1 MDPSMIWII
10 PAVPAAICI
19 LLLLWWILL
28 TILPVRNHEQTTTSR
43 ASSAPV
49 MSAPAPVSAPPPMPA
64 YAAPPP
70 MPAAPAYAPIMP
82 PADGI
87 ARMAIISGLP
97 ALQEYPL
104 PGNMFLL
111 GRFYAPEQNIQI
123 GMDEKSVSRRHAQFR
138 ANPATREFYISDLGS
153 SFGTSLVM
161 PDGMVTRLQPNRE
174 ERLYNGDIVQFGNGV
189 RARFILPC
197 EARSSVT
204 QL

>member
-1 MDPSMIWII
+1 MDQSTMIWII
-10 PAVPAAICI
+10 PAIPAAIGV
-19 LLLLWWILL
+19 LLLLQWLLL
-28 TILPVRNHEQTTTSR
+28 TILPVRNQESGVSSR
-43 ASSAPV
+43 ASAAPV
-49 MSAPAPVSAPPPMPA
+49 MPAPTPMSAPPQPV
-64 YAAPPP
+64 YAPPPP

-97 ALQEYPL
+97 NLQEYPL
-104 PGNMFLL
+104 PGTMFLL
-111 GRFYAPEQNIQI
+111 GRFFAPEQNIQI

-138 ANPATREFYISDLGS
+138 ANPAAREFYISDLGS

-189 RARFILPC
+189 RTRFILPC

>member
-1 MDPSMIWII
+1 MDQSSMIWII
-10 PAVPAAICI
+10 PAIPAVIGI

-28 TILPVRNHEQTTTSR
+28 SILPVRNQESNTTAR
-43 ASSAPV
+43 ASTAPV
-49 MSAPAPVSAPPPMPA
+49 VSAPAPVTAPPPQPM
-64 YAAPPP
+64 YAAPP
-70 MPAAPAYAPIMP
+70 MPAAPAYAPVMP

-97 ALQEYPL
+97 VLQEYPL

-189 RARFILPC
+189 RARFALPC